1 MNKFNIKK
9 RENNLSL
16 NQNKT
21 YKSQYE
27 LLLNKFNSTKSNE
40 KLMKSK
46 IKLIKLELIILILLK
61 KFVI

>member
-1 MNKFNIKK
+1 MNEFNIRK

-16 NQNKT
+16 SQNKT

-61 KFVI
+61 K

>member
-61 KFVI
+61 K

>member
-21 YKSQYE
+21 YNSQYE

-61 KFVI
+61 K

>member
-9 RENNLSL
+9 RDNNLSL